1 MIIRF
6 TIGLCRLIEAAE
18 GMGFE
23 PIRHLAA
30 PHGLANRPGEP
41 YPATFQ
47 KVHPVLRSFSGLQ
60 IAHYGEFS
68 PAICRH
74 DTGSIVPG
82 RNRALCAY
90 ESGRVADRKH
100 SRQVFQATHAR
111 AIGVLVA
118 A

>member
-1 MIIRF
+1 
-6 TIGLCRLIEAAE
+6 
-18 GMGFE
+18 
-23 PIRHLAA
+23 
-30 PHGLANRPGEP
+30 
-41 YPATFQ
+41 
-47 KVHPVLRSFSGLQ
+47 
-60 IAHYGEFS
+60 
-68 PAICRH
+68 
-74 DTGSIVPG
+74 VPG